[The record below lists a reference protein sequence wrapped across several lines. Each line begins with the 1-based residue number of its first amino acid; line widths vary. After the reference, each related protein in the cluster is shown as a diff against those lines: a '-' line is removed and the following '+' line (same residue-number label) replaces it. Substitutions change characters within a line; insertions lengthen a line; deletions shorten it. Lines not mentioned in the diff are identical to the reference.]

1 MIQIILTGHLNLFSI
16 LYIILSFALMIYNL
30 LTHIKHL
37 YVLIL
42 VKYTLMTEKPSIIKD
57 YINITHEYIN
67 KFGPKTIL
75 LMQVGA
81 FFEMYGLKTT
91 NSLVYKGSNIE
102 DICNICEL
110 NISDKHIVV
119 GGENV
124 YMAGVRDYV
133 LDKYLTRIVDAGYTA
148 VIFTQTKE
156 GKNVTRELHNIV
168 SPGTYIN
175 FDTESSQIVSNNT
188 MCVWMNKQRDF
199 KTKKIIIV
207 YGVSIIDIY
216 TGKTYLFE
224 YQCPY
229 ILNPTTFDELERCFS
244 VFSPS
249 ELIFISPFN
258 DETNDTILQFIGC
271 NAVTIH
277 KFNTEKNITSVKN
290 CESQKY
296 IREII
301 SSFFGEDIYD
311 NCFEFSEY
319 VLATQSF
326 CFLLNFVGEHNS
338 KLTKN
343 VEIPSFKNTS
353 TRTILANHTL
363 KQLNI
368 INDSING
375 NYGKISSVSSF
386 LNCSITPMGK
396 RVMNYQLLNPC
407 FDQQWLNK
415 EYDIIEYTTFKQ
427 KLVENIRNEIRP
439 IRDIEKLLRQLV
451 IKRLY
456 PNSIFYLY
464 NSVSLIH
471 RVFQICSGEPN
482 IINYA
487 LDGKNI
493 NVEKCSNDLL
503 SFINKRLII
512 DACKDCKSVNTFDN
526 NIICEGNSDDLDNAI
541 KKRDCD
547 FKMLHQI
554 KDTLNHHMR
563 IYDNDSSGK
572 IEYVKLHETDKSGYS
587 LIITKKRGE
596 KLLSLCKNS
605 KIISFDNGCSFNLN
619 EIKLGP
625 ATSSNSTILFKL
637 LKNTTVDLFTIN
649 GKIDTLIEIEYTSFL
664 SELETDWYNIIENLS
679 KFVSLIDVLQSKTYI
694 ANKYNY
700 CKPIISSD
708 SQRSFADAK
717 NIRHPLIEHIQS
729 NELYVSNDISIGL
742 DFNGTLIYGTN
753 AVGKTSIIRALGIS
767 VILAQSGMFVPCSSF
782 EFSPY
787 KSIYSRILGND
798 NLFKGLSTFA
808 VEMSE
813 LRVILNTADEYS
825 LVLGDEVCS
834 GTETESALSIF
845 VACLMRLSD
854 KKSSYLFATHFH
866 EILKYD
872 EIKNMHDLWIAH
884 MSVSYNPEKDS
895 LIYDRK
901 LKDGPGNRMYGL
913 EVCKSLHLDDSFMS
927 SAHELRKKYFPVNKG
942 ILDRNVSSYNAN
954 KIKGV
959 CEICKSEEAV
969 DTHHLLHQQNSDT
982 KGRIENNHKNHKA
995 NLMSLCKNC
1004 HKSIHS
1010 GDNLE
1015 YIRKK
1020 TTDGYIIIPR

>member
-1 MIQIILTGHLNLFSI
+1 M
-16 LYIILSFALMIYNL
+16 
-30 LTHIKHL
+30 
-37 YVLIL
+37 YVFIL
-42 VKYTLMTEKPSIIKD
+42 VHFLKPMTEKPSIIND

-91 NSLVYKGSNIE
+91 NSSVYKGSNIE

-119 GGENV
+119 DGENV

-133 LDKYLTRIVDAGYTA
+133 LDKYLTKIVDAGYTA
-148 VIFTQTKE
+148 VIYIQI
-156 GKNVTRELHNIV
+156 KNGNNVSRELYNIV

-175 FDTESSQIVSNNT
+175 YDTESSNVVSNNT
-188 MCVWMNKQRDF
+188 VCVWMDKQRDF
-199 KTKKIIIV
+199 KTKKEYII
-207 YGVSIIDIY
+207 YGVSVIDIY

-244 VFSPS
+244 VFSPN
-249 ELIFISPFN
+249 EVIFISPFQ
-258 DETNDTILQFIGC
+258 DTTSDTILQFVGC
-271 NAVTIH
+271 NARTIH
-277 KFNTEKNITSVKN
+277 KFNTEHNIVSIKN

-301 SSFFGEDIYD
+301 SHFFGEESYD
-311 NCFEFSEY
+311 NCSEFSEY
-319 VLATQSF
+319 TLATQSF
-326 CFLLNFVGEHNS
+326 CFLLNFVGEHNCH
-338 KLTKN
+338 LTKN
-343 VEIPSFKNTS
+343 IEIPSFKNTS

-386 LNCSITPMGK
+386 LNCACSPMGK
-396 RVMNYQLLNPC
+396 RLMNYQLLNPC
-407 FDQQWLNK
+407 FDEQWLNK
-415 EYDIIEYTTFKQ
+415 EYDIIEFTRPKQ
-427 KLVENIRNEIRP
+427 NLIDNIRCNIKS
-439 IRDIEKLLRQLV
+439 IRDIEKIMRQLV

-456 PNSIFYLY
+456 PNSIYHLY
-464 NSVSLIH
+464 NSISKIH
-471 RVFQICSGEPN
+471 SVYKLCSEEPS

-487 LDGKNI
+487 INGKNI
-493 NVEKCSNDLL
+493 DIEQMSNNFLA
-503 SFINKRLII
+503 FIDKHLVV
-512 DACKDCKSVNTFDN
+512 DACKDCKSITTFDT
-526 NIICEGNSDDLDNAI
+526 NIICEGHSDELDNAI
-541 KKRDCD
+541 KKRNSD
-547 FKMLHQI
+547 FNMLHQI
-554 KDTLNHHMR
+554 KDTLNQHMR
-563 IYDNDSSGK
+563 IYDNDTSGK
-572 IEYVKLHETDKSGYS
+572 TEYVKLHETDKSGYS
-587 LIITKKRGE
+587 LIITKKRGD
-596 KLLSLCKNS
+596 KLLKMCQTS
-605 KIISFDNGCSFNLN
+605 KSITFDNGYSFDIN
-619 EIKLGP
+619 EIKLG
-625 ATSSNSTILFKL
+625 AGTTQNSTILFKL
-637 LKNTTVDLFTIN
+637 LKTVTTDLFTIN
-649 GKIDTLIEIEYTSFL
+649 GKIDTLIEREYACFL
-664 SELETDWYNIIENLS
+664 NELETDWYDTIENLS

-700 CKPIISSD
+700 CKPNICND
-708 SQRSFADAK
+708 SQCSFADAK

-729 NELYVSNDISIGL
+729 NELYVANDISIGL
-742 DFNGTLIYGTN
+742 DYNGTLIYGTN

-782 EFSPY
+782 EYKPY

-813 LRVILNTADEYS
+813 LRVILNNADEYS

-845 VACLMRLSD
+845 VASLMRLSH
-854 KKSSYLFATHFH
+854 KKSSFLFATHFH
-866 EILKYD
+866 EILKYN
-872 EIKNMHDLWIAH
+872 EIKDMKDLRIAH
-884 MSVSYNPEKDS
+884 MSVLYDAEKDC

-913 EVCKSLHLDDSFMS
+913 EVCKSLRLDEEFMS
-927 SAHELRKKYFPVNKG
+927 SAYELRKKYFPVNKG
-942 ILDRNVSSYNAN
+942 ILERKTSSYNTN

-959 CEICKSEEAV
+959 CELCKTENAV
-969 DTHHLLHQQNSDT
+969 DTHHLLHQQNAT
-982 KGRIENNHKNHKA
+982 ANGLIENNHKNHKA
-995 NLMSLCKNC
+995 NLMSLCKKC
-1004 HKSIHS
+1004 HDTIHS
-1010 GDNLE
+1010 GNNIE
-1015 YIRKK
+1015 YKRKK
-1020 TTDGYIIIPR
+1020 TTDGYTIVPR